1 MTLLV
6 IIFTDGVPLFT
17 RGAKLTELLKVF
29 YYYRRK
35 YKLLCLQIMGVNKML
50 LVKKI
55 RLYRLSKKHK
65 VYWPAAFFKSK
76 TSPALLCSP
85 KVLLNVCLPVSAS
98 ISLK

>member
-17 RGAKLTELLKVF
+17 QGAKLTELLKVS

-35 YKLLCLQIMGVNKML
+35 YKLLYLQTMGVNKMPL
-50 LVKKI
+50 AKNKVI
-55 RLYRLSKKHK
+55 PSVKKHK